1 MNNYTEFKVQT
12 AKDLMKEGYKWVTK
26 SIHGTI
32 WAYDELNPSK
42 AKWLNCTPIYEHID
56 GGVIVSLD
64 SIISAP
70 ILSEEERIFLSK
82 VINPY
87 RKHVT
92 SICKRQTSYYKEYI
106 EIHEI
111 TYHFLPDFDIWTK
124 YKGIEIDKEYT
135 LKELGL

>member
-1 MNNYTEFKVQT
+1 MNKYTEIKVQT

-26 SIHGTI
+26 SIQGTI
-32 WAYDELNPSK
+32 WAYDELNTSK
-42 AKWLNCTPIYEHID
+42 AKWLNCTPIFEHIHGD
-56 GGVIVSLD
+56 E
-64 SIISAP
+64 IISLESIVQSP

-92 SICKRQTSYYKEYI
+92 SICKRQTPYYKEYI

-111 TYHFLPDFDIWTK
+111 TYHFLPDFDTWTK
-124 YKGIEIDKEYT
+124 YKGMEIDKEYT